1 MRHKKSRQT
10 ERERRA
16 RKRVTTELAR
26 VRKLK
31 WDTPARNDPVEKQ
44 HAIATGA
51 IGATR
56 TCDGKVKFATFKS
69 AEKAR
74 GDIEARRPGD
84 KLEAYACPFCRS
96 YHLGH
101 IIRDV
106 VTPPPAVVP
115 MGFRF
120 STSSPHLSTSMRK
133 QG

>member
-1 MRHKKSRQT
+1 MRHKKARQT

-26 VRKLK
+26 VRQLK
-31 WDTPARNDPVEKQ
+31 WDTPQRNDPVEKQ
-44 HAIATGA
+44 HAIAGGELGA
-51 IGATR
+51 SR
-56 TCDGKVKFATFKS
+56 MCEGKVKFATFER

-74 GDIEARRPGD
+74 PDIERRFPGE

-120 STSSPHLSTSMRK
+120 STSSPQLSTRRAN
-133 QG
+133 G